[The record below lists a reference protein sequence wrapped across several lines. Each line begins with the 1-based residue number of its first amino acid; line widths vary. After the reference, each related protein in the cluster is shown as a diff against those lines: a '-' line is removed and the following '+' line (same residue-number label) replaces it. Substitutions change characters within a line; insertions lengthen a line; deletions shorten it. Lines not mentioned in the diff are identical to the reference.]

1 MSDYIPTTEEVR
13 SAALSDDWGSGL
25 WAAEFD
31 RWLAKVKREVW
42 DEAVNALIP
51 TIRCDS
57 EDITWVNKNPYWK
70 VTDAGNSD

>member
-1 MSDYIPTTEEVR
+1 MSWTPTTEDVLD
-13 SAALSDDWGSGL
+13 AMKKGWPIADD
-25 WAAEFD
+25 AMN

-42 DEAVNALIP
+42 DDAVNALIP
-51 TIRCDS
+51 TIRCDG